1 MPSRGREGPPSE
13 RQRLFGN
20 KLNMFFA
27 MHFSFFFFLFFFFLE
42 HLSKECFH
50 DLISC

>member
-27 MHFSFFFFLFFFFLE
+27 MHFSFFFFFFFFFFPGTLVKGM
-42 HLSKECFH
+42 LP
-50 DLISC
+50 